1 MSPVQAR
8 LSCDCQQ
15 GVVVLPLPCRPRRAS
30 RARTHTCCGAGA
42 VQSHGSTQTASAPA
56 GPALPLTWVGADGVD
71 VRCADDPDSSP
82 TVVLH
87 AHADADGNPGDHSHY
102 KDDAKNDPSYRC
114 ASARGMEICS
124 QS

>member
-1 MSPVQAR
+1 MLAPTLAVG
-8 LSCDCQQ
+8 L
-15 GVVVLPLPCRPRRAS
+15 GLS
-30 RARTHTCCGAGA
+30 RAM
-42 VQSHGSTQTASAPA
+42 APPRL
-56 GPALPLTWVGADGVD
+56 PALLPALLCPLTWVGADGVD

-102 KDDAKNDPSYRC
+102 KDDAKNDPSYCC